1 MSARLLVLF
10 NCFKARLSRR
20 VSLWVFASIVVIEA
34 IILVPSYQNRKQDL
48 LEQQSEISE
57 AVMASVT
64 NSYKADGDEE
74 NFLKILQS
82 FTQES
87 LFLGVAVYD
96 NQGKLVDTFGE
107 SPQLTYEELQRA
119 MVKKRRSSDGN
130 RYDMVWYAPYEDL
143 EYTIIVRYDTSFIQR
158 NLSAFTLRITAL
170 VLLISAFA
178 TLVTMVVLGDR
189 VIAPVVQLR
198 NDLVTL
204 GETVSQNNDQQNFYS
219 LSYQRNDELGEVIR
233 AFQQMYERIS
243 QEIAERKKTEA
254 FLRVEQEK
262 SESLLLNILPKP
274 IAEQLKE
281 GKTNIA
287 EGFENATI
295 LFADLVGFT
304 ELSARISPQNLVKL
318 LNVIFSGFDTL
329 CEHHGLEKI
338 KTIGDA
344 YMVVGGLPM
353 PRSNSIEAVANLAL
367 DMQKVIGSLANR
379 LGLKLRIRIGI
390 HTGPVVAGVI
400 GKNKFIYDL
409 WGDTVNVASR
419 MESRGIPERIQ
430 VTAAVYKR
438 LQKKY
443 LFQER
448 GLIKVKGKGEMFTY
462 WLMGKRGGGIDN

>member
-329 CEHHGLEKI
+329 CEHHENI
-338 KTIGDA
+338 
-344 YMVVGGLPM
+344 
-353 PRSNSIEAVANLAL
+353 S
-367 DMQKVIGSLANR
+367 
-379 LGLKLRIRIGI
+379 
-390 HTGPVVAGVI
+390 
-400 GKNKFIYDL
+400 
-409 WGDTVNVASR
+409 
-419 MESRGIPERIQ
+419 PE
-430 VTAAVYKR
+430 
-438 LQKKY
+438 
-443 LFQER
+443 F
-448 GLIKVKGKGEMFTY
+448 G
-462 WLMGKRGGGIDN
+462 